1 VRGSRYL
8 LMRVAREL
16 APVQPPR
23 PSYAFELNA
32 PRNIGTP
39 GLQNTAYAANRGPEI
54 TEVRHDPVLPAGGE
68 PIVVTARISDYDGVA
83 SATLYFRSEG
93 TTSFIAAAMYD
104 NGLGS
109 DTAANDGIYTAVI
122 PPANPG
128 TMRAF
133 YIVATDGAAS
143 TRFPTLLQPS
153 ADVPQRTCLVRV
165 GDAPVTSEFATYRIW
180 MSNDVINT
188 FTSRP
193 NLSNELLDC
202 TFVYDDTDVFYNCG
216 IRFRGSPFLRSG
228 ANRNPTG
235 RFAYRIR
242 FNPDQR
248 YRSMEEI
255 NLDNSAGRCRNAPAT
270 TSTAVWACSFR
281 CRSMSAR
288 CSTATFTTATK
299 TCRISKAIMRTRGL
313 PTTTTATSIRS
324 TTISSTAP
332 TVQDTAIL
340 TRVSST
346 TARIRS

>member
-1 VRGSRYL
+1 MSANRR
-8 LMRVAREL
+8 
-16 APVQPPR
+16 PCKPR
-23 PSYAFELNA
+23 PSCAFELNA

-202 TFVYDDTDVFYNCG
+202 TFVYDDTDVFCG
-216 IRFRGSPFLRSG
+216 IRFAAAFLQRQLQPHRSVRLSHPLQPRPALPQHGGDQPRQHRGR
-228 ANRNPTG
+228 
-235 RFAYRIR
+235 
-242 FNPDQR
+242 QR
-248 YRSMEEI
+248 GP
-255 NLDNSAGRCRNAPAT
+255 LQNAPVT
-270 TSTAVWACSFR
+270 TSTAVWACA
-281 CRSMSAR
+281 SMQEYVRPVLNGHVYDSYEDV
-288 CSTATFTTATK
+288 
-299 TCRISKAIMRTRGL
+299 RISKAIMRTRGL